1 MAFFYDA
8 RAWIPKNVTF
18 VNKAAFEALDKPA
31 QAALMK
37 AAAAAETR
45 GWTMSQER
53 NRWYAEQ
60 LAKNGMK
67 VLEPGETLTAGLK
80 AVGEQLTAEWL
91 RKSGDDGWGVI
102 EAYKKM

>member
-1 MAFFYDA
+1 
-8 RAWIPKNVTF
+8 
-18 VNKAAFEALDKPA
+18 
-31 QAALMK
+31 
-37 AAAAAETR
+37 
-45 GWTMSQER
+45 MSQER